1 MNTLVAAGQCA
12 VLVMSSDRYSDLWP
26 VFFENFSRRWPDCP
40 YPVFLGS
47 NTVPY
52 HGHAFVTTLF
62 SGPDRDWSSSARSI
76 VTQIDQPYLVVL
88 LEDLLVTNEVDSPAL
103 QRAVDSMTRE
113 RARHVQLACRLPVD
127 GVSREGYGV
136 VDPGAPYRVNV
147 CGLWQ
152 KQTFLDLLLDGE
164 SPWNFEIMGSYRSRY
179 SDGFLRLSEP
189 PLRLLNLVEK
199 GKFLP
204 SALTYCRCHG
214 ISLPLNG
221 RGTLGP
227 WEGITSFLTRHWFN
241 MMTRIPWRM
250 RVSVMD
256 ALRKVLATY

>member
-1 MNTLVAAGQCA
+1 MNTLIASEQCA

-52 HGHAFVTTLF
+52 QRHSFVTTLF
-62 SGPDRDWSSSARSI
+62 SGPDRDWSSSARRI
-76 VTQIDQPYLVVL
+76 ITQINQPYLMVL
-88 LEDLLVTNEVDSPAL
+88 LEDLLVTDDVDSPAF
-103 QRAVDSMTRE
+103 QRTFDSMTRE
-113 RARHVQLACRLPVD
+113 RARHVQFACRLPAD
-127 GVSREGYGV
+127 GVRSEGCGA

-152 KQTFLDLLLDGE
+152 KQTFLHLLLDGE

-179 SDGFLRLSEP
+179 MDGFLRLAEP
-189 PLRLLNLVEK
+189 PLHLLNLVEK

-204 SALTYCRCHG
+204 SALKYCNCNG

-227 WEGITSFLTRHWFN
+227 WERIPSFLKRRWFN
-241 MMTRIPWRM
+241 MMTRIPWRI
-250 RVSVMD
+250 RVSLMD
-256 ALRKVLATY
+256 ALRKLLVTY